1 MSRGEEETMNR
12 EHYRLVHNAMAEV
25 AMEAEAQLARAGQA
39 LDEARISSTAYF
51 IARAAADAVKEDS
64 EMVRLIW
71 IAEHTLSDAEVWS
84 SWVDAEDARHARDVY
99 AVTALREM
107 LRWVNA

>member
-1 MSRGEEETMNR
+1 MNR
-12 EHYRLVHNAMAEV
+12 DQYRLVHNAMAEV
-25 AMEAEAQLARAGQA
+25 ATTAETTLALAGQA
-39 LDEARISSTAYF
+39 LDEARISSNAYF
-51 IARAAADAVKEDS
+51 IARATAEAIAGDS
-64 EMVRLIW
+64 EMVRRIW

-84 SWVDAEDARHARDVY
+84 SWVDAEDARHVRDVN